1 FFFSRR
7 RRHTRCY
14 RDWSSDVCSSDLQIY
29 VSEYGAMERVQ
40 RFQIVPESALV
51 PGFQR
56 PFPLTPALSPEER
69 EKAPSGRTAAS
80 IQFLDSFGH
89 AGTGP
94 GEFNRPEGL
103 CVDAQD
109 RVYIADSCNHRI
121 PIFSWLGNFR

>member
-1 FFFSRR
+1 
-7 RRHTRCY
+7 
-14 RDWSSDVCSSDLQIY
+14 
-29 VSEYGAMERVQ
+29 MERVQ

-56 PFPLTPALSPEER
+56 PFPLPPALSPEER

-94 GEFNRPEGL
+94 GAFNRPEGL

-109 RVYIADSCNHRI
+109 RVYIAESCNPGI
-121 PIFSWLGNFR
+121 QIFSSDGKSLHTYGKAGSAKGELSYSYRMGVD